1 MSTESAGTGQ
11 TSGMGELGW
20 SWLIY
25 LAILP
30 PALIT
35 YTRLPPLATY
45 HFNATGLVGG
55 GLSRTVTE
63 LNYPVAMAAIPLAAI
78 SFARRVLM
86 IRRMPAIITTT
97 RVIQTPRRANC
108 SAAVVLLRSS
118 A

>member
-11 TSGMGELGW
+11 TSGVGELGW

-35 YTRLPPLATY
+35 YARLPPLATY

-78 SFARRVLM
+78 GVRAASSYDPADARDHHHY
-86 IRRMPAIITTT
+86 
-97 RVIQTPRRANC
+97 
-108 SAAVVLLRSS
+108 
-118 A
+118 